1 MESQHESQEM
11 KKHDKP
17 LLSNKDDAVGT
28 FGNKTNKISEI
39 RDILLGGD
47 TLKEKKTKKVSDKKR
62 RLDE

>member
-1 MESQHESQEM
+1 M
-11 KKHDKP
+11 KKHNKP
-17 LLSNKDDAVGT
+17 LLNEPVGT

-47 TLKEKKTKKVSDKKR
+47 TLKEKKEKVKSDKKR

>member
-1 MESQHESQEM
+1 M